1 MTSSADSPRR
11 RPKGDKRA
19 RTRAKLIQVAAQLVE
34 EKGYDG
40 ATLQEVARRAGMSNG
55 AVYGNFRNR
64 EDLLAAIG
72 PTYWPQVRPRV
83 APGASLA
90 EIMRAIAEALI
101 AAMPARA
108 AVGAGRLRGL
118 AYTMTND
125 GLMARVD
132 QISEA
137 GYAAA
142 AGWWRERF
150 PDEADL
156 PMPAEDLVRVIN
168 ALTEGLTVQ
177 RLLTPKLISDE
188 VIHAAFA
195 ALPATGRTRTADR
208 KPQPAKRGPG
218 GLPRAGPRR

>member
-1 MTSSADSPRR
+1 MTSAADSPRR

-19 RTRAKLIQVAAQLVE
+19 RTRARLIRIAAELVE

-40 ATLQEVARRAGMSNG
+40 ATLQEVARRAGLSNG

-72 PTYWPQVRPRV
+72 PTYWPQVRPNV

-90 EIMRAIAEALI
+90 EIMRAIGEALI
-101 AAMPARA
+101 AALPERSR
-108 AVGAGRLRGL
+108 VGAGRFRGL

-125 GLMARVD
+125 GLMERVD
-132 QISEA
+132 RTAEA

-142 AGWWRERF
+142 ASWWRERF

-156 PMPAEDLVRVIN
+156 PIPAEDLVRVIN
-168 ALTEGLTVQ
+168 ALTEGLTFQ
-177 RLLTPKLISDE
+177 RLLTPRLITDE
-188 VIHAAFA
+188 AIHAAFA
-195 ALPATGRTRTADR
+195 ALAGGR
-208 KPQPAKRGPG
+208 PQD
-218 GLPRAGPRR
+218 

>member
-1 MTSSADSPRR
+1 MTAADSPRR

-19 RTRAKLIQVAAQLVE
+19 RTRARLIQVAAELVE

-72 PTYWPQVRPRV
+72 PTYWPRVRPQVRP
-83 APGASLA
+83 GAGLA

-101 AAMPARA
+101 AAMPERS

-118 AYTMTND
+118 AYTLGNG
-125 GLMARVD
+125 GLMTRGAAVAEER
-132 QISEA
+132 
-137 GYAAA
+137 YAAA
-142 AGWWRERF
+142 AGWWRERC
-150 PDEADL
+150 PDEAGL

-168 ALTEGLTVQ
+168 ALTEGLTFQ
-177 RLLTPKLISDE
+177 RLLTPDQITDD

-195 ALPATGRTRTADR
+195 ALAGERS
-208 KPQPAKRGPG
+208 KPRG
-218 GLPRAGPRR
+218 